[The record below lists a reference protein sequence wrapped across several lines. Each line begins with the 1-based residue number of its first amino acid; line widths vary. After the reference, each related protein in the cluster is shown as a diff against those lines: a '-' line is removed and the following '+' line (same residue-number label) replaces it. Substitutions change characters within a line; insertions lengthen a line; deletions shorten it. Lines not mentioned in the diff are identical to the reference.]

1 MAATA
6 NDIKLFQSVGMN
18 DLTTGG
24 GRASAALV
32 QNGMENNV
40 FPDVSAADRV
50 SGAVRLRKVFAR
62 ITNADLAP
70 LLGASVVIDAVPTD
84 PAVDVVIFKAGDH
97 KTTRE
102 QALELLRDQQTATQF
117 SGATYNDTSCTATSA
132 SAVVTGSSLD
142 STGAS
147 GVGAHYLITQPPVGA
162 VPSVGHPELTIPP
175 GTKAEVRRLL
185 SDVAGSL
192 TFDQALPF
200 GGVVGVYRMSG
211 FPNAAGVR
219 CYGAA
224 KTSAIVSTGAT
235 AVPMVRV
242 VAQVAGHGGATAA
255 RAGVSGFGVMREA
268 PNLPDLGVNYAG
280 SAGYVPFVLG
290 GDMVTLWH
298 EDAIAPAVATNGG
311 TLNAGRVNLDQLAV
325 VGNNGIEI
333 ARFLANG
340 PTVSAGCTADLAAGT
355 VTFSNVTG
363 YSQPVTVKHRI
374 AHRSSV
380 AGINAN
386 VVLADAVTR
395 DFPSGS
401 VLSSHLP
408 LGDMQASLGVVFA
421 QQAWTRV
428 WSDALI
434 GNSAPFQLDG
444 DILVTNQGAED
455 DRYAL
460 VFGTGND
467 FTCYSERYG
476 QIGVGLTTASF
487 APVNPATGA
496 PLFTIP
502 STAFGTGILVGSV
515 LRFNTVAAAAPVWE
529 LRSVRPST
537 ASGLTG
543 TALRVFGSVN
553 A

>member
-1 MAATA
+1 MPATA
-6 NDIKLFQSVGMN
+6 NDIKLFQSAGMN
-18 DLTTGG
+18 DLPGGG

-32 QNGMENNV
+32 QNGIENNV
-40 FPDVSAADRV
+40 FPDVSAADRTN
-50 SGAVRLRKVFAR
+50 GAVRLRKVYAR
-62 ITNADLAP
+62 VTNTDLAP
-70 LLGASVVIDAVPTD
+70 LLGASAAINAVPTD
-84 PAVDVVIFKAGDH
+84 PALDVVIFKFGDH

-102 QALELLRDQQTATQF
+102 QALAGLRDQQVATQP
-117 SGATYNDTSCTATSA
+117 SGATYNGTGTATAA
-132 SAVVTGSSLD
+132 SAVVTGTSND
-142 STGAS
+142 TTGFTNN
-147 GVGAHYLITQPPVGA
+147 GTHYLITQPSVGA
-162 VPSVGHPELTIPP
+162 VPADPLNFVIPP

-185 SDVAGSL
+185 TNVAGTL

-200 GGVVGVYRMSG
+200 GGAVGVYRMAG
-211 FPNAAGVR
+211 FPNQATGPRV
-219 CYGAA
+219 YGAA

-242 VAQVAGHGGATAA
+242 VSQVAGHGGVTLA
-255 RAGVSGFGVMREA
+255 RTSVEGFGPMREA
-268 PNLPDLGVNYAG
+268 PVLTDLNSNYAN
-280 SAGYVPFVLG
+280 SAGYVPFVLD

-298 EDAIAPAVATNGG
+298 EDATAPAVAVVGVPVNT
-311 TLNAGRVNLDQLAV
+311 GRTNLDQLAV

-340 PTVSAGCTADLAAGT
+340 PTVSAGCTADMAAGT
-355 VTFSNVTG
+355 VNFTNVTG
-363 YSQPVTVKHRI
+363 YSQPVTVRHRI

-380 AGINAN
+380 ADVNAN

-408 LGDMQASLGVVFA
+408 LGDLQAAVTTVFA

-434 GNSAPFQLDG
+434 GNSAAFQLDG
-444 DILVTNQGAED
+444 DIVVTNQGAED
-455 DRYAL
+455 DRYAI

-476 QIGVGLTTASF
+476 QIGTGLTTVTF
-487 APVNPATGA
+487 APINPATGA
-496 PLFTIP
+496 PLFTIT
-502 STAFGTGILVGSV
+502 STAFGTGILAGSV

-529 LRSVRPST
+529 LRSVTPST

>member
-1 MAATA
+1 MPATA
-6 NDIKLFQSVGMN
+6 NDIKLFQSAGMN
-18 DLTTGG
+18 DLPGGG

-32 QNGMENNV
+32 QNGVENNV
-40 FPDVSAADRV
+40 FPDVSAADRTN
-50 SGAVRLRKVFAR
+50 GAVRLRKVYAR
-62 ITNADLAP
+62 VTNNDLAP
-70 LLGASVVIDAVPTD
+70 LLGASVAINAVPTD
-84 PAVDVVIFKAGDH
+84 TALDVVLFKFGDH

-102 QALELLRDQQTATQF
+102 QALKGLRDQQTATQPP
-117 SGATYNDTSCTATSA
+117 GASYNGTGTATAA
-132 SAVVTGSSLD
+132 SAVVTGTAND
-142 STGAS
+142 TTGFTNN
-147 GVGAHYLITQPPVGA
+147 GTHFLITQPSVGA
-162 VPSVGHPELTIPP
+162 VPTVGHPALTIPP

-185 SDVAGSL
+185 TNVAGTL

-200 GGVVGVYRMSG
+200 GGAVGVYRLTG
-211 FPNAAGVR
+211 FPNQTTGPRV
-219 CYGAA
+219 YGAA

-242 VAQVAGHGGATAA
+242 VAQVAGHGGTTSA
-255 RAGVSGFGVMREA
+255 RTSVEGFGPMREA
-268 PNLPDLGVNYAG
+268 PNLPDYGVNYSG
-280 SAGYVPFVLG
+280 SAGYVPFVMD

-298 EDAIAPAVATNGG
+298 EDATAPAVAVIGVPVNT
-311 TLNAGRVNLDQLAV
+311 GRTNLDQLAV
-325 VGNNGIEI
+325 VGNNGVEI

-355 VTFSNVTG
+355 VNFTNVTG
-363 YSQPVTVKHRI
+363 YSQPVTVRHRI

-380 AGINAN
+380 ADVNSN

-408 LGDMQASLGVVFA
+408 LGDLQAAVTTVFA

-428 WSDALI
+428 WSDTLI
-434 GNSAPFQLDG
+434 GNSAAFQLDG
-444 DILVTNQGAED
+444 DIVVTNQGAED

-476 QIGVGLTTASF
+476 QIGTGLTTVTF
-487 APVNPATGA
+487 APINPATGA

-502 STAFGTGILVGSV
+502 STAFGAGILVGSV

-529 LRSVRPST
+529 LRSVAPST
-537 ASGLTG
+537 ASGLTA